1 MNVKLRKRHR
11 YMWFVIGIGLP
22 LLCLEAIEGIV
33 IRPTAEIP
41 RLSCPA
47 DITDC
52 GITERHEV
60 SDHAINISLQKRD
73 SLSQISISYTQ
84 PIVSAFTL
92 AYLTAT
98 EEVDE
103 SARLIGNL
111 NEMGKYSFEVP
122 NEALQGMSH
131 IIIYDKLNANTLYH
145 QHLNELNK

>member
-22 LLCLEAIEGIV
+22 LLCLEAIEGIQ

-52 GITERHEV
+52 GITERHEI
-60 SDHAINISLQKRD
+60 SDHAINIKVDEYQDSSL
-73 SLSQISISYTQ
+73 ISISFTQ
-84 PIVSAFTL
+84 PLVSAFTV
-92 AYLTAT
+92 AYLTT
-98 EEVDE
+98 SEEVDE
-103 SARLIGNL
+103 SAKLIGSL
-111 NEMGKYSFEVP
+111 QEMANYTFEVP
-122 NEALQGMSH
+122 KESLNGMSH
-131 IIIYDKLNANTLYH
+131 IIIYDKLNDNTLYH

>member
-22 LLCLEAIEGIV
+22 LLCLEAIEGIA

-52 GITERHEV
+52 GITERHDI
-60 SDHAINISLQKRD
+60 SDHAIQISVQAKD
-73 SLSQISISYTQ
+73 SLSEISISYTQ

-92 AYLTAT
+92 AYLTAS

-111 NEMGKYSFEVP
+111 NEMGSYRFEVP
-122 NEALQGMSH
+122 SKALQGMSH
-131 IIIYDKLNANTLYH
+131 IIIYDKLNASTLYH
-145 QHLNELNK
+145 QPLNAARQ